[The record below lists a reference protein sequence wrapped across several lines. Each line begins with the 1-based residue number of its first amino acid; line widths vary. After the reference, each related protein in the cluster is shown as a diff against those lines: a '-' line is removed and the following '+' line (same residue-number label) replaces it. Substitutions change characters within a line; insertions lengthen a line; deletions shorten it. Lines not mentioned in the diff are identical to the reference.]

1 MGTDGPAAI
10 HIGAIESAY
19 LQLRKILELVAFASL
34 TANKQDFSKIYAKFS
49 KIWHAGQLL
58 RDLKKVNQHFYPIPL
73 IQTPSTEPGVK
84 WHMEER
90 PPDYLDQTAFLLLY
104 NRIGE
109 LMHAR
114 NPYAKPI
121 AYDEYHEEIGDWC
134 AKVRNLLE
142 FHGIVLAEN
151 ANRWLCA
158 WSRRTD
164 AFMSIPRLRR
174 LVKRNDEGYSSQAHR
189 TNGMRSVRMPH
200 NMVQIRRARRSP
212 PTARLRPR
220 LGGQRRRPIC
230 SEAVIAEPAEPILF
244 SAGYHATVLRHR

>member
-1 MGTDGPAAI
+1 MEQPHEVERYIATMEEIKVRLAFVGTLMGTDGPAAI

-34 TANKQDFSKIYAKFS
+34 TANKHAFSKIYAKFS

-90 PPDYLDQTAFLLLY
+90 PSDYLDQTAFLLLY
-104 NRIGE
+104 TRIGE

-121 AYDEYHEEIGDWC
+121 LYDEYHEEIGDWC

-151 ANRWLCA
+151 PNRWL
-158 WSRRTD
+158 
-164 AFMSIPRLRR
+164 
-174 LVKRNDEGYSSQAHR
+174 
-189 TNGMRSVRMPH
+189 VRMVEADGRVHVYP
-200 NMVQIRRARRSP
+200 ASP
-212 PTARLRPR
+212 TTRKAK
-220 LGGQRRRPIC
+220 
-230 SEAVIAEPAEPILF
+230 
-244 SAGYHATVLRHR
+244 